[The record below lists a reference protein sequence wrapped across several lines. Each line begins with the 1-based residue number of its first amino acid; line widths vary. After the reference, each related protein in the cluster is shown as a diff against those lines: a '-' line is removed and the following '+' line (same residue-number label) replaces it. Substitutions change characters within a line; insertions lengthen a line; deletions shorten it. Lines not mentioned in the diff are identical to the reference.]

1 MREVRNIGWGTVRAE
16 GSMSAVASIV
26 RRLRQYKALSAGAA
40 LKCANRLVMRLHAVR
55 IASTLSETGKP
66 FRNRFWM
73 KFWRPVCGTVV
84 VASRR
89 RVSAVSVEAGK
100 PTNLI
105 LEQTTIRCRERFD
118 PAEPPRG

>member
-1 MREVRNIGWGTVRAE
+1 VRNIAVRAE
-16 GSMSAVASIV
+16 GSMSVIASIV
-26 RRLRQYKALSAGAA
+26 RQLRQFKALSAGAA

-73 KFWRPVCGTVV
+73 EFWRNVCGTVV
-84 VASRR
+84 VASCR

-105 LEQTTIRCRERFD
+105 LEQTTMRYR
-118 PAEPPRG
+118 RGSTLQNHQEVE